1 MQLLLW
7 YNTYHEG
14 GIAMAFDQVEYS
26 NEYNRQTYDRVQ
38 LVLRKGAK
46 DVLKD
51 IAKRNGTTVSK
62 LIVQA
67 VEEEYNIDLTT
78 KK

>member
-1 MQLLLW
+1 
-7 YNTYHEG
+7 
-14 GIAMAFDQVEYS
+14 MAFDQNTY
-26 NEYNRQTYDRVQ
+26 NEDFRKANYDRLIV
-38 LVLRKGAK
+38 LVRKGAK